1 MRRRCVHW
9 DWWVDCDSE
18 YHTCEKREAMSMEEY
33 IKLKLILRRECI

>member
-18 YHTCEKREAMSMEEY
+18 CHTCEKRDGIRKGVITNE
-33 IKLKLILRRECI
+33 